1 MNKKNMFLMLN
12 LLVFSAVSLFSMN
25 EADKRAIRKELY
37 LNYENDCINRIT
49 LAENDLSLSE
59 VIDRD
64 IEILS
69 EHKDLLQNKI
79 SFCKNAFKTDLF
91 LGGIH
96 GSVSFLMGLSC
107 VGSFTQMQE
116 RAEDYVSGKT
126 GSWFID
132 KVVYNALSS
141 WDYNKFVKENAGDIV
156 KSDSRMKEL
165 SNIMGISALM
175 TIIFG
180 GMFLKKAFYVCSYA
194 SSLHGYIQ
202 KLQQHFKRD
211 QAIILQLKEIKQII

>member
-1 MNKKNMFLMLN
+1 MFLMLN
-12 LLVFSAVSLFSMN
+12 LLVFSTVSLFSIS

-37 LNYENDCINRIT
+37 LNYENDSINRIT
-49 LAENDLSLSE
+49 LAEDGLSLLE

-69 EHKDLLQNKI
+69 EHKDLLENKI
-79 SFCKNAFKTDLF
+79 SFCKSAFKTDLF
-91 LGGIH
+91 LGSIVGGI
-96 GSVSFLMGLSC
+96 SVLAGLSC

-116 RAEDYVSGKT
+116 RINKDYVSGKT

-141 WDYNKFVKENAGDIV
+141 WNYNKFVKENAGDIV

-175 TIIFG
+175 TAVFG
-180 GMFLKKAFYVCSYA
+180 VMFLKKAFYICSYA
-194 SSLHGYIQ
+194 RSLNGYIQ
-202 KLQQHFKRD
+202 KLEKHFWRD
-211 QAIILQLKEIKQII
+211 QAIILELKEIK